1 MISKKKLLA
10 SVKDMPERFS
20 VDELIERLIFQQK
33 VENGMKQSDE
43 GDVFTTQE
51 AKLKLK
57 KWLK

>member
-10 SVKDMPERFS
+10 SIKDIPERFS

>member
-10 SVKDMPERFS
+10 SIKDMPERFS